1 MLYAINE
8 TFFSIQGEGL
18 YTGRPAFFI
27 RLAGCNLNCSW
38 CDTDHSEKENV
49 SVEALVNEVRFVL
62 KKYRPLLVVITGG
75 EPTIHNLNPL
85 LSGLKS
91 LCDGGLLKDIVIAVE
106 TNGTNPTYLIQ
117 LKHQSLIDWISFSPK
132 AGIEYDMDSIVQ
144 FDEVKVVF
152 DEVIDPEEF
161 KMFFASDR
169 RFIQPC
175 SENFKPAV
183 DFVKTHSGWRL
194 SVQTQKVIGVK

>member
-1 MLYAINE
+1 MLYSVNE
-8 TFFSIQGEGL
+8 TFFSIQGEGF

-27 RLAGCNLNCSW
+27 RLAGCNLNCPW

-49 SVEALVNEVRFVL
+49 SVEALVNEVKFVL
-62 KKYRPLLVVITGG
+62 NHHKPLLIVITGG
-75 EPTIHNLNPL
+75 EPTTHELTPL

-91 LCDGGLLKDIVIAVE
+91 LCDGGLLKDITIAVE

-117 LKHQSLIDWISFSPK
+117 LKHKSLLDWISFSPK
-132 AGIEYDMDSIVQ
+132 AGIEYDMALIVQ

-161 KMFFASDR
+161 KMLFASDK

-183 DFVKTHSGWRL
+183 DFVKTHPGWRL
-194 SVQTQKVIGVK
+194 SVQTHKVIGVK